1 MISISSVVI
10 DFVINEL
17 HDEYERMYGE
27 WHPEYGKIAGWT
39 ARLALENI
47 SNSDMLYHDVNHTV
61 MVTMAGQQIIR
72 GKHLSEGGVSP
83 LEWLHFTIA
92 LLCHDIGYE
101 RGICKGDTP
110 DAFRSG
116 IGDET
121 IPFNRNGTDAS
132 LTPYHVDRG
141 KCFIR
146 ERFANHNIIDA
157 ETVASYIEMT
167 RFPPPDDEA
176 YANTDG
182 YGGLLRAADLIG
194 QLGDPDYLRK
204 LPALFYEF
212 EETGTN
218 EKIGYQHPGD
228 MRDNYAKF
236 YWGVIHPYVKDGI
249 GYLEVTQEGKQWI
262 ANLHSHVFRI
272 EHPED

>member
-1 MISISSVVI
+1 
-10 DFVINEL
+10 
-17 HDEYERMYGE
+17 
-27 WHPEYGKIAGWT
+27 
-39 ARLALENI
+39 
-47 SNSDMLYHDVNHTV
+47 MLYHDIHHTI

-101 RGICKGDTP
+101 RGICKGDTST
-110 DAFRSG
+110 AFSTG

-121 IPFNRNGTDAS
+121 VEFNQKGTDAS

-141 KCFIR
+141 KRFIH
-146 ERFANHNIIDA
+146 ERFANHKIIDP

-167 RFPPPDDEA
+167 RFPPPADEA
-176 YANTDG
+176 HANTDG
-182 YGGLLRAADLIG
+182 YPGLLRAADLIG

-218 EKIGYQHPGD
+218 AKIGYQHPGD
-228 MRDNYAKF
+228 MRENYAKF
-236 YWGVIHPYVKDGI
+236 YWAVIYPYVEDGLA
-249 GYLEVTQEGKQWI
+249 YLEVTQEGKQWI
-262 ANLHSHVFRI
+262 ANLHSHVFRV
-272 EHPED
+272 EHSNHKAPCGTT